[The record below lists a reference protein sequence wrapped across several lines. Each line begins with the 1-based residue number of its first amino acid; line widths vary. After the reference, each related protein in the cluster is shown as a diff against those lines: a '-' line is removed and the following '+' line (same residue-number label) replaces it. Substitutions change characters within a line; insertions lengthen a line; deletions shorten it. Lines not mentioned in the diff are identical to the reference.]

1 MKNSAK
7 VIAVSRNILGLRPS
21 VKCKTGNMKV
31 RDYCLVWGCPGLVIL
46 TISLF
51 VSLKVG
57 NDFGQ
62 DNFAKFVTFV
72 ISSGLLGTVY
82 YLFQSVLA
90 EVSLRL
96 QNGQHEGTILLTD
109 QEAEAVTED
118 STDND
123 IIEQVQECRAEVL
136 PQTESAQE
144 HLSEEL
150 QESTIEISDSAEPT
164 KEIADTIETS
174 SEQPDL
180 YAQRCKEYQREQ
192 EQRRQ
197 NTIDAIM
204 GYVTHTMSPYI
215 YDNDELEKLLDA
227 IRKWAD
233 DWQHIPGPIRLK
245 STLTTLDLRHFVWNI
260 AERLG
265 SKKDYS
271 GRVRADF
278 IKRMFPDEMRDIEQ
292 DSIRNFK
299 FQPDTGNIVIDEP
312 DKGDYHFH
320 FE

>member
-1 MKNSAK
+1 M
-7 VIAVSRNILGLRPS
+7 
-21 VKCKTGNMKV
+21 
-31 RDYCLVWGCPGLVIL
+31 
-46 TISLF
+46 
-51 VSLKVG
+51 G

-62 DNFAKFVTFV
+62 DNFAKLITFL

-90 EVSLRL
+90 EVPLRL
-96 QNGQHEGTILLTD
+96 QNRQREGSTFLTD
-109 QEAEAVTED
+109 QGEETEV
-118 STDND
+118 STSND
-123 IIEQVQECRAEVL
+123 IIEQVQECLAEMP
-136 PQTESAQE
+136 PQIESAQE
-144 HLSEEL
+144 PLSEEL
-150 QESTIEISDSAEPT
+150 EEPSVEISDSAEPA
-164 KEIADTIETS
+164 KEVADTIETS

-192 EQRRQ
+192 EQKRQ
-197 NTIDAIM
+197 DTIDAIM
-204 GYVTHTMSPYI
+204 EYVTHIMSPYV
-215 YDNDELEKLLDA
+215 YDNDELEKLCDA

-233 DWQHIPGPIRLK
+233 DWQHIPVPIRLK

-265 SKKDYS
+265 SKKDYT

-278 IKRMFPDEMRDIEQ
+278 IKRMFPDVMRDIEQ
-292 DSIRNFK
+292 GSIRNFK
-299 FQPDTGNIVIDEP
+299 FQPDMGNIVIDEP

>member
-1 MKNSAK
+1 MN
-7 VIAVSRNILGLRPS
+7 N
-21 VKCKTGNMKV
+21 VKCKTENMAV
-31 RDYCLVWGCPGLVIL
+31 RVYCLVWGCPGLVIL

-197 NTIDAIM
+197 NTIYAIM

-233 DWQHIPGPIRLK
+233 DWQHIPVPIRLK

-278 IKRMFPDEMRDIEQ
+278 IKRMFPDVMRDIEQ

>member
-1 MKNSAK
+1 MN
-7 VIAVSRNILGLRPS
+7 N
-21 VKCKTGNMKV
+21 VKCKTENMAV

-62 DNFAKFVTFV
+62 DNFAKLITFV

-96 QNGQHEGTILLTD
+96 QDRQCSAAILPTD

-118 STDND
+118 STGNMSF
-123 IIEQVQECRAEVL
+123 EQVHECLAEVL

-144 HLSEEL
+144 PLSEEL
-150 QESTIEISDSAEPT
+150 QEPTIEISDSAEPT
-164 KEIADTIETS
+164 KEVSSTIETS

-197 NTIDAIM
+197 NTIEAIM
-204 GYVTHTMSPYI
+204 VYVTHTMSPYI

-233 DWQHIPGPIRLK
+233 DWQHIPVSIRLK

-265 SKKDYS
+265 SKKNYT
-271 GRVRADF
+271 GEVRAIF
-278 IKRMFPDEMRDIEQ
+278 IKRMFPDMMRDIEL

-299 FQPDTGNIVIDEP
+299 FQPDTGSIVIDEP

-320 FE
+320 F

>member
-1 MKNSAK
+1 MN
-7 VIAVSRNILGLRPS
+7 N
-21 VKCKTGNMKV
+21 VKCKTENMAV
-31 RDYCLVWGCPGLVIL
+31 RVYCLVWGCPGLVIL

-180 YAQRCKEYQREQ
+180 YSQRCKEYQREQ

-233 DWQHIPGPIRLK
+233 DWQHIPVPIRLK

-278 IKRMFPDEMRDIEQ
+278 IKRMFPDVMRDIEQ

>member
-1 MKNSAK
+1 MN
-7 VIAVSRNILGLRPS
+7 N
-21 VKCKTGNMKV
+21 VKCKTENMAV
-31 RDYCLVWGCPGLVIL
+31 RVYCLVWGCPGLVIL

-204 GYVTHTMSPYI
+204 GYVTHTMPPYI

-233 DWQHIPGPIRLK
+233 DWQHIPVPIRLK

-278 IKRMFPDEMRDIEQ
+278 IKRMFPDVMRDIEQ

>member
-1 MKNSAK
+1 MNSA
-7 VIAVSRNILGLRPS
+7 
-21 VKCKTGNMKV
+21 KCKTGNMAV

-90 EVSLRL
+90 EVPLSLQDR
-96 QNGQHEGTILLTD
+96 QCSAAILPTN

-118 STDND
+118 STDSD
-123 IIEQVQECRAEVL
+123 ILEQVQECLAEMP
-136 PQTESAQE
+136 PQSETAQG
-144 HLSEEL
+144 LLLEEL
-150 QESTIEISDSAEPT
+150 QEPTIEIPDSTEPT
-164 KEIADTIETS
+164 KEVTDTTETS
-174 SEQPDL
+174 TEQPDL

-192 EQRRQ
+192 EQRRH

-204 GYVTHTMSPYI
+204 EYVTHIMSPYI

-233 DWQHIPGPIRLK
+233 DWQHKPVPIRLK

-265 SKKDYS
+265 SKKDYT
-271 GRVRADF
+271 GEVRAIF
-278 IKRMFPDEMRDIEQ
+278 IKRMFPDVMRDIEL

-299 FQPDTGNIVIDEP
+299 FQPDMGNIVIDEP

>member
-1 MKNSAK
+1 MN
-7 VIAVSRNILGLRPS
+7 N
-21 VKCKTGNMKV
+21 VKCKTENMAV

-90 EVSLRL
+90 EVPLRL

-180 YAQRCKEYQREQ
+180 YAQRCKEYQLEQ

-233 DWQHIPGPIRLK
+233 DWQHIPVPIRLK

-265 SKKDYS
+265 SKKDYT

-278 IKRMFPDEMRDIEQ
+278 IKRMFPDVMRDIEQ

-299 FQPDTGNIVIDEP
+299 FQPDTGSIVIDEP

>member
-1 MKNSAK
+1 MN
-7 VIAVSRNILGLRPS
+7 N
-21 VKCKTGNMKV
+21 VKCKTENMAV
-31 RDYCLVWGCPGLVIL
+31 RVYCLVWGCPGLVIL

-233 DWQHIPGPIRLK
+233 DWQHIPVPIRLK
-245 STLTTLDLRHFVWNI
+245 STLTTPTTLDLRHFVWNI

-278 IKRMFPDEMRDIEQ
+278 IKRMFPDVMRDIEQ

-312 DKGDYHFH
+312 NKGDYHFH

>member
-1 MKNSAK
+1 MN
-7 VIAVSRNILGLRPS
+7 N
-21 VKCKTGNMKV
+21 VKCKTENMAV
-31 RDYCLVWGCPGLVIL
+31 RVYCLVWGCPGLVIL

-192 EQRRQ
+192 EQKRQ
-197 NTIDAIM
+197 DTIDAIM
-204 GYVTHTMSPYI
+204 EYVTHIMSPYV
-215 YDNDELEKLLDA
+215 YDNDELEKLCDA

-233 DWQHIPGPIRLK
+233 DWQHIPVPIRLK

-260 AERLG
+260 AGRLG
-265 SKKDYS
+265 NKKDYT

-278 IKRMFPDEMRDIEQ
+278 IKRMFPDVMRDIEQ

-299 FQPDTGNIVIDEP
+299 FQRKRIGIHVLLQKN
-312 DKGDYHFH
+312 
-320 FE
+320 

>member
-1 MKNSAK
+1 MN
-7 VIAVSRNILGLRPS
+7 S
-21 VKCKTGNMKV
+21 VKCKTGNMAV
-31 RDYCLVWGCPGLVIL
+31 RDYCLVWGCPGMIIL

-90 EVSLRL
+90 EVPLRL
-96 QNGQHEGTILLTD
+96 QNGQRKETIPLTD
-109 QEAEAVTED
+109 QEAEVVIED
-118 STDND
+118 STDNMS
-123 IIEQVQECRAEVL
+123 IEQVHECLAGVL
-136 PQTESAQE
+136 PQTKSAKE
-144 HLSEEL
+144 PLSEDL
-150 QESTIEISDSAEPT
+150 IETTVEVSDSAEPT
-164 KEIADTIETS
+164 KEITDTTETS

-180 YAQRCKEYQREQ
+180 YVQRCKEYQREQ

-197 NTIDAIM
+197 NAIDAIM
-204 GYVTHTMSPYI
+204 EYVTHTMSPYV
-215 YDNDELEKLLDA
+215 YDNEELEKICDA

-233 DWQHIPGPIRLK
+233 DWQHIPVPIRLK

-265 SKKDYS
+265 SKKDYT

-278 IKRMFPDEMRDIEQ
+278 IKRMFPDVMRDIEQ

-312 DKGDYHFH
+312 DNGDYHFH
-320 FE
+320 YE

>member
-1 MKNSAK
+1 MN
-7 VIAVSRNILGLRPS
+7 S
-21 VKCKTGNMKV
+21 VKCKTGNMAV

-62 DNFAKFVTFV
+62 DNFAKLITFV

-96 QNGQHEGTILLTD
+96 QDRQCSAAILPTN
-109 QEAEAVTED
+109 QEAEVVTED
-118 STDND
+118 STDNMS
-123 IIEQVQECRAEVL
+123 IEQVHECLAEVL

-144 HLSEEL
+144 PLSAEL
-150 QESTIEISDSAEPT
+150 QEPTIEIPDSAEPT
-164 KEIADTIETS
+164 KEVSDTTETS
-174 SEQPDL
+174 TGQPDL

-204 GYVTHTMSPYI
+204 EYVTHIMSPYV
-215 YDNDELEKLLDA
+215 YDNDELEKLCDA

-233 DWQHIPGPIRLK
+233 DWQHIPVPIRLK
-245 STLTTLDLRHFVWNI
+245 SPLTTLDLRHFVWNI

-265 SKKDYS
+265 SKKDYT

-278 IKRMFPDEMRDIEQ
+278 IKRMFPDVMRDIEQ

-320 FE
+320 